1 MMNTIIVWIALI
13 YGTAWLGDGVN
24 SFPQKINFK
33 LNSTVHTRY
42 KFQSNT
48 ITLLFFKIHLRQHVS
63 ALESHHQV
71 F

>member
-48 ITLLFFKIHLRQHVS
+48 I
-63 ALESHHQV
+63 
-71 F
+71 